1 MTILATGATGNI
13 GSRVVKELIQRGAP
27 VRAFVRDP
35 ERAAALLGD
44 EVELAVGDFADPGSL
59 RRALAGADRLLLACA
74 NVPGQVEYEN
84 GAVDVAKE
92 TGVERIVKLSASVA
106 AVDSPLLFPRWHG
119 MIERHLRRSDVP
131 AVLICPGFLMTTLL
145 MSAEAI
151 RGAGTLVAPAGRAR
165 IAMIHPADV
174 AAAAAVALVEDGHEG
189 ARYVLNGPR
198 AITYED
204 VAALLSDATGR
215 RIEFVDVPDD
225 AARHAMLEAGTPPT
239 IADFLV
245 RLFRALRQ
253 GLDEQTSDTVRRLT
267 GTEPRDF
274 AEFARE
280 HAAAFGAAERTL
292 T

>member
-1 MTILATGATGNI
+1 MTILVTGATGTI
-13 GSRVVKELIQRGAP
+13 GSRVVRELSERRAA

-44 EVELAVGDFADPGSL
+44 DVELATGDFADRDSL
-59 RRALAGADRLLLACA
+59 HAALTGADRLFLACS
-74 NVPGQVEYEN
+74 NVPGQIDYEN
-84 GAVDVAKE
+84 GAIDIAAE
-92 TGVERIVKLSASVA
+92 TGVQRIVKLSASVA

-119 MIERHLRRSDVP
+119 VIERHLRRSGVP
-131 AVLICPGFLMTTLL
+131 AALICPGFLMSTLL
-145 MSAEAI
+145 MSADAI
-151 RGAGTLVAPAGRAR
+151 RHTGALAAPAGRAR

-174 AAAAAVALVEDGHEG
+174 AAAAAVALTEDGHEG
-189 ARYVLNGPR
+189 SRYLLSGPR

-204 VAALLSDATGR
+204 VAAMLSEATGDH
-215 RIEFVDVPDD
+215 IEFVDVPED
-225 AARHAMLEAGTPPT
+225 AAREGMLDSGIPPA

-245 RLFRALRQ
+245 RLFRALRH
-253 GLDEQTSDTVRRLT
+253 GLDEQTNDTVRRLT

-280 HAAAFGAAERTL
+280 YATAFRIAERTL